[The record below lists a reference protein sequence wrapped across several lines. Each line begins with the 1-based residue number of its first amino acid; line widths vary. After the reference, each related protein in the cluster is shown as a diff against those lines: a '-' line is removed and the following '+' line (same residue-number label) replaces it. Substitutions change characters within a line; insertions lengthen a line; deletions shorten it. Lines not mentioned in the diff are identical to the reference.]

1 MWNNINKLIQAI
13 ILFILVGYSF
23 YMIITNV
30 VPNINNRIKEN
41 KSEYYEIHLIDNEK
55 VYKSYLS
62 DYEPNIKN
70 NYIQF
75 KDRVANEEVTVFNN
89 GFKIIINKVK
99 DDIK

>member
-55 VYKSYLS
+55 AYKSYLS